1 MSVEA
6 NEIINGKTV
15 EEIQDGSDIDDSNA
29 LFAKDSAEN
38 VVDKDGR
45 VIRKA
50 KRLLKGSSNG
60 EKIVVAE
67 GGAAPPRVILTK
79 NSRRSRNG
87 YGRGLPKK
95 GIVR

>member
-1 MSVEA
+1 MSVEV

-60 EKIVVAE
+60 EKIVLAE
-67 GGAAPPRVILTK
+67 GAAPPRVVLTK

-95 GIVR
+95 GVVQ